1 MIEVMKKNAKRKLA
15 RFEKMKKE
23 LDDKHGGN
31 EEKFTY
37 HGGFDLGYVT
47 GQISELENH
56 IEDLDLLEINQQS
69 LVRVAKNCKFDLQSL
84 YNERGGYWIVEL
96 ESGEIDF
103 RNGKPTKYDDFKSVF
118 YFEEI
123 MNMQSIKL
131 AS

>member
-1 MIEVMKKNAKRKLA
+1 MIEVMKKNAKRKLD

-84 YNERGGYWIVEL
+84 YNESGGYWVVEL
-96 ESGEIDF
+96 QSGKIGF
-103 RNGKPTKYDDFKSVF
+103 RNEKPRRHNTYKSVF
-118 YFEEI
+118 HFEEVMDI
-123 MNMQSIKL
+123 KSIIL